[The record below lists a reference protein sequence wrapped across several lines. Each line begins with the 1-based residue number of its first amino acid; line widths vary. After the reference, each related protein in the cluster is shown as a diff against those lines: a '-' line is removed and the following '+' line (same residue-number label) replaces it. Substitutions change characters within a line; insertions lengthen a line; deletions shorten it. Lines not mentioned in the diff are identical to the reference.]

1 MSQGDSTLVSVV
13 IPVYNGER
21 YLAKAITSVLD
32 QTYKNFELIVVDD
45 GSTDKSA
52 TIARSFNDDR
62 IRYLY
67 QSNGGASKA
76 RNLGVAASRGTVIA
90 YLDSDDAWLPRKLER
105 QVDYL
110 TSHKEVGAVYCWFV
124 VLEPNGSRRVCSLS
138 VGHNPWEIIKTGCG
152 LLPSATAFRKEV
164 LQKVGGFDE
173 AFVGSEYQDLELT
186 PRLSEI
192 TRFACLPEVLLLYRH
207 PEAIGAHPGKS
218 SVGHLLNRG
227 IYLNKY
233 LSRYQDDERICKH
246 IYHLMVGYWSDLG
259 KLKLAQG
266 QVAEGRQALVNA
278 LSLSLKHR
286 TNAKMFVRTLSR
298 FLRSYLTKA

>member
-1 MSQGDSTLVSVV
+1 MTLDTSPTVSVV

-21 YLAKAITSVLD
+21 YLAEAITSVLD
-32 QTYKNFELIVVDD
+32 QTYKSFELIVVDD

-52 TIARSFNDDR
+52 AVVRSFTDDR

-90 YLDSDDAWLPRKLER
+90 FLDSDDAWLPRKLER

-110 TSHKEVGAVYCWFV
+110 ASYKEVGAVYCWYE
-124 VLEPNGSRRVCSLS
+124 VLEPNGSRRACSLS
-138 VGHNPWEIIKTGCG
+138 VGHDPWEIIKTGCG
-152 LLPSATAFRKEV
+152 LLPSATTFRKEV

-173 AFVGSEYQDLELT
+173 AFLGSEYQDLELSL
-186 PRLSEI
+186 RLSEI
-192 TRFACLPEVLLLYRH
+192 TRFACLPEILLLYRH
-207 PEAIGAHPGKS
+207 PETIGAHPGKHS
-218 SVGHLLNRG
+218 LGHLLNRG

-233 LSRYQDDERICKH
+233 LSRYQGDERICKH

-278 LSLSLKHR
+278 LRLSLEQR
-286 TNAKMFVRTLSR
+286 TNAKMFVRTLR
-298 FLRSYLTKA
+298 RLIRNYF